1 MSSYALTKLQRAAG
15 DPKEGGAHAGPL
27 YCVIAGLDPA
37 IPMMRHSRALLI
49 GVAGSSPATTT
60 LCELGVR

>member
-15 DPKEGGAHAGPL
+15 DPKGAASMPF

-37 IPMMRHSRALLI
+37 IPIAWHSRALLI

-60 LCELGVR
+60 LRELSVR